1 MLKAR
6 VIPVMLWR
14 DFTLVKGVAFNPER
28 RVGSVIQAIK
38 VYNARDVD
46 ELIIVDIAASL
57 ENKPLRTIEISTFA
71 SDCHVPLTI
80 GGGVSEVRD
89 IENLLQAGA
98 DKVSVNSMSYVDNS
112 LVAKGANIFGTQC
125 IVASVDYRLIDEKA
139 ICFSNSGTRNEGKS
153 LIEWTKQ
160 MADSGAGEILLT
172 NCDRDGTMTG
182 YDIEMISKVS
192 ESVSVPVIASGGA
205 GSAEDFIEAFNAGAQ
220 AVAAGSIFHF
230 TQLTP
235 RMIKEAL
242 SSAGVPV
249 RIGI

>member
-1 MLKAR
+1 
-6 VIPVMLWR
+6 
-14 DFTLVKGVAFNPER
+14 
-28 RVGSVIQAIK
+28 
-38 VYNARDVD
+38 
-46 ELIIVDIAASL
+46 
-57 ENKPLRTIEISTFA
+57 
-71 SDCHVPLTI
+71 
-80 GGGVSEVRD
+80 
-89 IENLLQAGA
+89 
-98 DKVSVNSMSYVDNS
+98 
-112 LVAKGANIFGTQC
+112 
-125 IVASVDYRLIDEKA
+125 
-139 ICFSNSGTRNEGKS
+139 
-153 LIEWTKQ
+153 